1 MRVMKETRKKKT
13 FAVSGVG
20 LCDDLGHAENVG
32 EKKKKLTGCV
42 SCLSFSLLRILFF
55 FRLVAVKKQSSRT
68 GSYRKGVILPAHLF
82 RVLRFDRFY
91 VAMPAVDSENEN
103 VSLRAKITPMVS

>member
-32 EKKKKLTGCV
+32 EKKKTHRLRF
-42 SCLSFSLLRILFF
+42 LSFVLFVAYSFF
-55 FRLVAVKKQSSRT
+55 FFVWSQ
-68 GSYRKGVILPAHLF
+68 
-82 RVLRFDRFY
+82 
-91 VAMPAVDSENEN
+91 
-103 VSLRAKITPMVS
+103 